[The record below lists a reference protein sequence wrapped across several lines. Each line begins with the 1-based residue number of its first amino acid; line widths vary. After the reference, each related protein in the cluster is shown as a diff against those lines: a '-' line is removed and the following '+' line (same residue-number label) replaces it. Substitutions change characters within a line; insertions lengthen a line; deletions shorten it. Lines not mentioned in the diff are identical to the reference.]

1 MNPIKDRILSV
12 MSVFSSMLD
21 NFQVPPVAEVA
32 FKNAL
37 VELKNIATDIELLA
51 GEPVPVDAAGV
62 PEKLTMMQETLHI
75 IGQTVDRIFMHTAPT
90 TATTAGAPAAP
101 LAPPAAQ

>member
-1 MNPIKDRILSV
+1 MNPIKTRIESV
-12 MSVFSSMLD
+12 IAVFAGMLE

-37 VELKNIATDIELLA
+37 VEMQNIATDLELLA
-51 GEPVPVDAAGV
+51 GQPVPVDAAGV

-75 IGQTVDRIFMHTAPT
+75 IGQTVDRIFMHTAPVT
-90 TATTAGAPAAP
+90 PAPAAAPAAP
-101 LAPPAAQ
+101 AAQ